1 MDLSLLDKLLIYK
14 IFLVQL
20 ERASR
25 NWQALLRNY
34 LQRYE
39 MQININ
45 LTLQKNN
52 EIINSLSRAGF
63 ELASSAGQANCGW

>member
-25 NWQALLRNY
+25 NWQDLLRNY
-34 LQRYE
+34 PQRYE

-45 LTLQKNN
+45 LTLQNNN
-52 EIINSLSRAGF
+52 EIL
-63 ELASSAGQANCGW
+63 